1 MFEPS
6 QNGAVSKQK
15 MLFIGL
21 IFVLGLSLLFV
32 AAQQN
37 GPKKPAA
44 DNFSNQSGQ
53 DPVVAILGGD
63 PITESQ
69 IEMASTY
76 YSAGL
81 KGGKVELTREQVLER
96 LVQQKLLSK
105 LGETQKL
112 AENVET
118 QNRLLFARE
127 QILAEEAVADFL
139 KDAVSE
145 ADISAHYEKERQ
157 ILTSRIQIKA
167 RQIVL
172 PDAATAKE
180 IQRRLKGGEAFASLA
195 LAYSIDRASREA
207 GGNLGYL
214 NQDMLDPLLS
224 SQIFASQDGAQLEP
238 FETPQGWHVVEVINR
253 RKTPIPGLD
262 ERREDIIQLLQ
273 SQKLQ
278 ARLTRL
284 KQDARLQILDNPE
297 NDDQI
302 QD

>member
-81 KGGKVELTREQVLER
+81 EGGKVELTREQVLER

-112 AENVET
+112 AENIET

-145 ADISAHYEKERQ
+145 ADITAHYEKERQ

-180 IQRRLKGGEAFASLA
+180 IRRRLKGGEAFASLA

-207 GGNLGYL
+207 GGDLGYL

-297 NDDQI
+297 NNDQI

>member
-76 YSAGL
+76 YSANL

-112 AENVET
+112 AENIET

-145 ADISAHYEKERQ
+145 ADITAHYEKERQ

-180 IQRRLKGGEAFASLA
+180 IRRRLKGGEAFASLA

-207 GGNLGYL
+207 GGDLGYL

-297 NDDQI
+297 NNDQI